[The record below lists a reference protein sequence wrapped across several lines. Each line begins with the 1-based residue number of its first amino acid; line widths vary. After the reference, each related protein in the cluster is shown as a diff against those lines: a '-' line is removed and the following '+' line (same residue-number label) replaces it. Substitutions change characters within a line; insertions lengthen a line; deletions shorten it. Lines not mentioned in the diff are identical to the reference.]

1 MTRLTEA
8 LERARM
14 MPSTVAPLDV
24 EPPAKTGDD
33 VLRIWHFD
41 DDHPEVDQLTPPV
54 LPSRPVEKQPD
65 LRSVGLQFSAD
76 AVNKLVIGEGAD
88 HGVVEQYRRLAAVL
102 HHAQTQRRARSVMIP
117 SAVAAEGK
125 TLTAT
130 NLALTLSHSFERRV
144 LLIDAD
150 LRRPSVH
157 EVFRLP
163 NDHGLVD
170 NLSRAAAG
178 RATQVVHQPVIVGQ
192 PEDLVHAG
200 PPQVGIDE
208 QYAPF
213 ERVAEREGQV
223 CRGQGF
229 AFGRD
234 CARDH

>member
-14 MPSTVAPLDV
+14 LPSTAMPPGV

-41 DDHPEVDQLTPPV
+41 DDAEGGQPPPPV
-54 LPSRPVEKQPD
+54 RLSRPVEKQPD
-65 LRSVGLQFSAD
+65 LRSVGLEFSAD
-76 AVNKLVIGEGAD
+76 AVNKLVIGEDAD
-88 HGVVEQYRRLAAVL
+88 HSVVEQYRRLAAVL
-102 HHAQTQRRARSVMIP
+102 HHAQNQRGARSVMIA

-157 EVFRLP
+157 DVFRLP
-163 NDHGLVD
+163 NDCGLVD
-170 NLSRAAAG
+170 NLSRPAG
-178 RATQVVHQPVIVGQ
+178 GR
-192 PEDLVHAG
+192 
-200 PPQVGIDE
+200 PPAHKVS
-208 QYAPF
+208 ANLW
-213 ERVAEREGQV
+213 
-223 CRGQGF
+223 
-229 AFGRD
+229 
-234 CARDH
+234 